1 MVGDGWWL
9 GERTTLAGSCFP
21 DKQRPRPTG
30 VLGIKGLWAAAGL
43 IRLPLTKLPS
53 VASVRRSGR
62 EMKGIMTEVQSACVT
77 NELATPSLMQP
88 PASCYPDRLSGPS
101 PDCSL
106 HAEKAPHQHHGNPD
120 SMRKA
125 SIVPSLWD
133 IVTLISTP
141 WYSGHFAFPGS
152 KFAGG
157 NKYSEPHL

>member
-1 MVGDGWWL
+1 MVGDGWRL
-9 GERTTLAGSCFP
+9 GEKTTLAGSYFP

-30 VLGIKGLWAAAGL
+30 VLGIKGFWAAAGQ
-43 IRLPLTKLPS
+43 IRLPLTKLLS

-62 EMKGIMTEVQSACVT
+62 EMKGIMTEVQSAGVT
-77 NELATPSLMQP
+77 NELAAPSLMQL

-101 PDCSL
+101 PDCSF

-141 WYSGHFAFPGS
+141 WYSVHFVFPGS

-157 NKYSEPHL
+157 NKYPEPHP